1 MDHGANLCIQ
11 NKMGQVPVDLAY
23 SADVKSVLNLAKA
36 AQNAVLENEDDEE
49 YLAESD
55 PED

>member
-1 MDHGANLCIQ
+1 
-11 NKMGQVPVDLAY
+11 MGQVPVDLAY